1 MGKIINSTYI
11 SLDGVIENPHL
22 WPPSGDDG
30 GESDAIQT
38 ELLLGCDAV
47 LMGRRTYES
56 QTICSTATAPPPH
69 SNSSTAGP

>member
-1 MGKIINSTYI
+1 LTYI

-22 WPPSGDDG
+22 WPPSGDDA

-47 LMGRRTYES
+47 LMGGAYTRDSPPSGRT
-56 QTICSTATAPPPH
+56 TADGWST
-69 SNSSTAGP
+69 S